1 MNKENIGS
9 DFDEFLK
16 EEGIYDEVNA
26 AAVKEV
32 IAFQVE
38 KIMNEK
44 SLTKSSMAQ
53 AMHTSRAAVDRI
65 LDPTNVS
72 LTLQTMQKV
81 AGLLGK
87 KLKVE
92 FV

>member
-1 MNKENIGS
+1 MKKENIGS
-9 DFDEFLK
+9 DFDDFLK

-53 AMHTSRAAVDRI
+53 TMRTSRAAVDRI